1 MQIGLHPGQHGTFI
15 PVTDNAFV
23 RAIADDVQILDMD
36 PNDGQMVER
45 AGRPSDHFRAPF
57 PNEAAARASNG
68 GAYPPDLSEITLAR
82 HGGADYIRGLLL
94 GYTGEQSN
102 GKYINRHFPG
112 GLIAMPPPLAE
123 GVVTFDDGTP
133 ATVEQMA
140 TDVTSFLQWAGDP
153 HMVARKSTGLQVLV
167 FLVLLS
173 GLMYLA
179 YKHVWR
185 GQSH

>member
-1 MQIGLHPGQHGTFI
+1 
-15 PVTDNAFV
+15 
-23 RAIADDVQILDMD
+23 
-36 PNDGQMVER
+36 
-45 AGRPSDHFRAPF
+45 
-57 PNEAAARASNG
+57 
-68 GAYPPDLSEITLAR
+68 
-82 HGGADYIRGLLL
+82 
-94 GYTGEQSN
+94 
-102 GKYINRHFPG
+102 
-112 GLIAMPPPLAE
+112 MPPPLAE
-123 GVVTFDDGTP
+123 GVVTYDDGTP